1 MHDPGT
7 GRHRPT
13 YPRVARDASNAM
25 VHTPLPHHDHT
36 MPADSYM
43 HFVFFGTP
51 SCARHAPLPMALPG
65 NTWAGEGDPG
75 CVRTAL
81 NRT

>member
-1 MHDPGT
+1 MHDSGT
-7 GRHRPT
+7 GRHTHR

-25 VHTPLPHHDHT
+25 VHTPLPQHDHT

-43 HFVFFGTP
+43 HYVFFGTP